1 MEKMRL
7 GGRLAGVA
15 AARKDFSPRP
25 LAVAVVAVWPL
36 LGLTQARAAD
46 EAQLRDVV
54 VTASRVQSDA
64 QDLAGSISLVSRRQM
79 AERGAR
85 SLADALADEPDVSL
99 PADPRR
105 FGAGHV
111 NLRGI
116 EDNRVLM
123 LTDGVRAADFRS
135 PGTTN
140 YDASNRDIPFVEF
153 LKQVEIVRGPAS
165 SLYGSDAIGG
175 VLGFLT
181 LDPADLLKSRSLA
194 TGARLGHYS
203 ADSSTRAMVYAAAG
217 GARVQALL
225 MVGQAKGEE
234 TDNQG
239 TLAVQGLRRTAPNP
253 IRYEQRNVLGK
264 LTFAPAT
271 AHHFKLTL
279 EHKDSETEVDAQ
291 RVGNTSPG
299 APNNLTRITTN
310 TGLDSLTRE
319 RIVLNYDY
327 MPDASWFDRLSSKL
341 YTQKQSTA
349 NQNWQRR
356 TNTSSSCSASTVG
369 AAHCSVDQRFRFEQI
384 HTGLSLMQETAFT
397 QGLPQ
402 QASWGAD
409 FLRTETEESKT
420 TTWTN
425 LATGVS
431 SNVFIGEVFP
441 KADYPRG
448 HTDQVGVFAQDEIT
462 LGKLKLTP
470 GLRYDSFKLVPENDP
485 LYVRTDGRSAVS
497 KQGSHLSP
505 KFAAMY
511 GMSPAWNLYAQYL
524 EGYRGPSYEEVNR
537 YFYNN
542 SQRYALTGNPD
553 LKPETSRSFEVG
565 SKYAGKSWGSQF
577 ALYEN
582 RYQNFIESV
591 LLPAGD
597 PNLVVAGGVTFSTY
611 HYKNLSRVVIR
622 GGDWRGYWQA
632 LPTLRLSAGIAI
644 THGYDQSTGK
654 PLNSVEPKRANLAV
668 HWTPSEQWG
677 AEWRLRAAAGKSHI
691 DDSNAAYGYYRT
703 AGYGVND
710 LSAWWQAQPTL
721 RVNLAI
727 NNVFDKTYYLW
738 SDVRRSGMSA
748 ADPAPEFYTQP
759 GRNFALSVK
768 FDY

>member
-79 AERGAR
+79 AERGAFP
-85 SLADALADEPDVSL
+85 ADALADEPDVSL

-299 APNNLTRITTN
+299 RQTT
-310 TGLDSLTRE
+310 
-319 RIVLNYDY
+319 
-327 MPDASWFDRLSSKL
+327 
-341 YTQKQSTA
+341 
-349 NQNWQRR
+349 
-356 TNTSSSCSASTVG
+356 
-369 AAHCSVDQRFRFEQI
+369 
-384 HTGLSLMQETAFT
+384 
-397 QGLPQ
+397 
-402 QASWGAD
+402 
-409 FLRTETEESKT
+409 
-420 TTWTN
+420 
-425 LATGVS
+425 
-431 SNVFIGEVFP
+431 
-441 KADYPRG
+441 
-448 HTDQVGVFAQDEIT
+448 
-462 LGKLKLTP
+462 
-470 GLRYDSFKLVPENDP
+470 
-485 LYVRTDGRSAVS
+485 
-497 KQGSHLSP
+497 
-505 KFAAMY
+505 
-511 GMSPAWNLYAQYL
+511 
-524 EGYRGPSYEEVNR
+524 
-537 YFYNN
+537 
-542 SQRYALTGNPD
+542 
-553 LKPETSRSFEVG
+553 
-565 SKYAGKSWGSQF
+565 
-577 ALYEN
+577 
-582 RYQNFIESV
+582 
-591 LLPAGD
+591 
-597 PNLVVAGGVTFSTY
+597 
-611 HYKNLSRVVIR
+611 
-622 GGDWRGYWQA
+622 
-632 LPTLRLSAGIAI
+632 
-644 THGYDQSTGK
+644 
-654 PLNSVEPKRANLAV
+654 
-668 HWTPSEQWG
+668 
-677 AEWRLRAAAGKSHI
+677 
-691 DDSNAAYGYYRT
+691 
-703 AGYGVND
+703 
-710 LSAWWQAQPTL
+710 
-721 RVNLAI
+721 
-727 NNVFDKTYYLW
+727 
-738 SDVRRSGMSA
+738 
-748 ADPAPEFYTQP
+748 
-759 GRNFALSVK
+759 
-768 FDY
+768 